1 LWKALET
8 EQSGLKT
15 NVPLYIP
22 ILIRTPDQVDTHRIC
37 NQESQGTAACK
48 IVSSGIL
55 AYVLAAVLKTL
66 ELQGICCVPLT
77 PELVTANST
86 PLT

>member
-1 LWKALET
+1 MIRKLLC
-8 EQSGLKT
+8 L
-15 NVPLYIP
+15 LYIP
-22 ILIRTPDQVDTHRIC
+22 ILIGTSDQVDTHRLC
-37 NQESQGTAACK
+37 NQEGQRAAACK

-55 AYVLAAVLKTL
+55 AYTCILAAVQKALN
-66 ELQGICCVPLT
+66 LQGICCAPFT